1 VGGRQRGEN
10 VVVRTKTKR
19 GKEESKERRERE
31 QVEDS
36 VEKV

>member
-1 VGGRQRGEN
+1 V
-10 VVVRTKTKR
+10 KR
-19 GKEESKERRERE
+19 GKGKVRKGGRGSGWKIRRERE